1 MHFVIFNLFTWCNT
15 SDGGEGD
22 AMMKKRKDVASSRHL
37 SQSAEGHRLRLF
49 GRGSPGGSGSVVAS
63 PLIPTIKGSRGS
75 VKQFEALHPDDL
87 PALTAKANVDAEV
100 QFPACQIKQADSI
113 STPTGGGGSTV
124 GGGMAIWGM
133 KVTRGQL
140 FAPSQ
145 EKKVFIY
152 DINVRFSLSVKT
164 CANIQ

>member
-1 MHFVIFNLFTWCNT
+1 
-15 SDGGEGD
+15 
-22 AMMKKRKDVASSRHL
+22 MMKKRKDVASSRHL